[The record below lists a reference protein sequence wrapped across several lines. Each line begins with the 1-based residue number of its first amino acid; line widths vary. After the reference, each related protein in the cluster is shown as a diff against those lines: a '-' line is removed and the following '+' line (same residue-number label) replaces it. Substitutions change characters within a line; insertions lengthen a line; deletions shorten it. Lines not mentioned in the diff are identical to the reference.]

1 MGGSAVG
8 TPLRRNDRFLRLAA
22 AKFSQLLAQNA
33 LIYGIFILV
42 ISEHESAL
50 ATSAFVLAATV
61 PSIFLS
67 LPGGVASDLLPKKVS
82 LLWTTAAR
90 ATIAVLFLLYD
101 VDLTYVIILTL
112 ATWSV
117 FQFFSPAE
125 SATLPAVVS
134 SEHIAGATAALD
146 AVSLVAQLAGAGFVA
161 PLAVKGLGSDGLF
174 AIVLALL
181 LASGWLFASIP
192 NLTARTEGRP
202 ARVSWLGSLPRGLR
216 ILRGDSVLLRVT
228 AFRVVLDTALVIVI
242 VAAPSFID
250 DILRTAPENAVYIFA
265 PGAVGLAV
273 GLVSAPVLLKF
284 SPPRPLVMLGYAL
297 VVGVILTLP
306 FVREVARELD
316 QRTFVPLQQTEELL
330 RVRREIATTVLLLP
344 FAGLGI
350 SLVRV
355 AARTAVYQHA
365 PENTVAQ
372 VFATQSGIGS
382 LVSLA
387 PTLAAGLLV
396 DWADAQAVF
405 LTVGIAMAI
414 LAAGMA
420 VAPAR
425 AFGTRRAS
433 AGARA

>member
-1 MGGSAVG
+1 M
-8 TPLRRNDRFLRLAA
+8 
-22 AKFSQLLAQNA
+22 
-33 LIYGIFILV
+33 
-42 ISEHESAL
+42 
-50 ATSAFVLAATV
+50 

-90 ATIAVLFLLYD
+90 AAIVVLFLVYD
-101 VDLTYVIILTL
+101 LELMHVIVLTL
-112 ATWSV
+112 ATWSI

-125 SATLPAVVS
+125 SAALPAVVPG
-134 SEHIAGATAALD
+134 EHIAGATAALD

-174 AIVLALL
+174 VIVLALL

-192 NLTARTEGRP
+192 NLTARTESRP
-202 ARVSWLGSLPRGLR
+202 ARVSWLASLPRGLR
-216 ILRGDSVLLRVT
+216 ILKSDPVLLRVT
-228 AFRVVLDTALVIVI
+228 GFRVVLDTALVIVI

-273 GLVSAPVLLKF
+273 GLVAAPALLRL
-284 SPPRPLVMLGYAL
+284 SPPRPVVMLGYAL

-316 QRTFVPLQQTEELL
+316 QRTFVPLRQTEELL

-344 FAGLGI
+344 FGGLGI

-365 PENTVAQ
+365 PQNTVAQ

-387 PTLAAGLLV
+387 PTLVAGLLV
-396 DWADAQAVF
+396 DWAEAQAVF

-414 LAAGMA
+414 LAAGIA

-425 AFGTRRAS
+425 ALGSQRVS
-433 AGARA
+433 AGAHA

>member
-1 MGGSAVG
+1 MSQEGL
-8 TPLRRNDRFLRLAA
+8 TLRGNARFLRLAG
-22 AKFSQLLAQNA
+22 AKFAQLLAQNA
-33 LIYGIFILV
+33 LIYGLFILV

-50 ATSAFVLAATV
+50 ATSAFVLAATA
-61 PSIFLS
+61 PSILLS
-67 LPGGVASDLLPKKVS
+67 LPGGVASDLLPRKVS

-90 ATIAVLFLLYD
+90 AAIVVLFIVYD
-101 VDLTYVIILTL
+101 VDLIYVIALTL

-125 SATLPAVVS
+125 SAALPAVVPG
-134 SEHIAGATAALD
+134 ERIAPATAALD
-146 AVSLVAQLAGAGFVA
+146 AASLVAQLAGAGFIA
-161 PLAVKGLGSDGLF
+161 PLAVKGLGADGLF
-174 AIVLALL
+174 AIVLGLL
-181 LASGWLFASIP
+181 VASGWLFASIP
-192 NLTARTEGRP
+192 DLTARTDSPP
-202 ARVSWLGSLPRGLR
+202 ARVSWLRSLPQGLQ
-216 ILRGDSVLLRVT
+216 ILRSDPVLLRVT
-228 AFRVVLDTALVIVI
+228 AFRVVLDTALVIVV
-242 VAAPSFID
+242 VAAPSFMN

-273 GLVSAPVLLKF
+273 GLVLAPVLLKL
-284 SPPRPLVMLGYAL
+284 SPPRPVVTLGYAL

-330 RVRREIATTVLLLP
+330 RVRREIAATVLLLP

-365 PENTVAQ
+365 PANAVAQ

-396 DWADAQAVF
+396 DWADAQAAL

-414 LAAGMA
+414 LAAGMV
-420 VAPAR
+420 VAPTR
-425 AFGTRRAS
+425 VFGSPRSS

>member
-1 MGGSAVG
+1 MGHPGVG
-8 TPLRRNDRFLRLAA
+8 ASLRRNDRFLRLAA
-22 AKFSQLLAQNA
+22 AKCSQLLAQNA

-90 ATIAVLFLLYD
+90 AGIVVLFLVYD
-101 VDLTYVIILTL
+101 LDLMYVIVLTI

-125 SATLPAVVS
+125 SAALPAVVPG
-134 SEHIAGATAALD
+134 EHIAGATAALD

-161 PLAVKGLGSDGLF
+161 PLAVKGLGPDGLF

-192 NLTARTEGRP
+192 NLTARTESRST
-202 ARVSWLGSLPRGLR
+202 RVSWLASLPRGLR
-216 ILRGDSVLLRVT
+216 ILRSDPILLRVT
-228 AFRVVLDTALVIVI
+228 GFRVVLDTALVIVI

-273 GLVSAPVLLKF
+273 GLLAAPAFLKF
-284 SPPRPLVMLGYAL
+284 SPPRPVVILGYAL

-316 QRTFVPLQQTEELL
+316 ERTFVPLRQTEDLL
-330 RVRREIATTVLLLP
+330 RVRRDIATTVLLLP

-355 AARTAVYQHA
+355 AARTAVYRHA
-365 PENTVAQ
+365 PEDTVAQ

-414 LAAGMA
+414 LAFGMT

-425 AFGTRRAS
+425 AFGAQRSPAAIRT
-433 AGARA
+433 